1 MAAPME
7 YPPAKLA
14 RYLLEPSSGYL
25 GARWIFLRALALIYF
40 SAFFSLA
47 FQIRGLIG
55 PRGILPAGIYLQ
67 AVAKTLGGLRY
78 WYAPTLLWAS
88 SGNRALEAICWV
100 GMAASILALVNFWPR
115 MSFFVCLV
123 LFLSFIAAA
132 QDFADYQ
139 SDGML
144 LAAGLLVLFFA
155 PPGLRPGWGADHP
168 PSRASLYLLRW
179 EWFRIYF
186 ESGMAKL
193 AGHDPEWRHLTAMDQ
208 YYQNGPLPTWLG
220 WYAQHLPH
228 WFQAG
233 TAGLTLLTELILV
246 WALFLPRR
254 FRIGLFFLVTAMQ
267 VGIILTANYAFLN
280 YLVLAEGFLLLDD
293 RFLKWLLP
301 KKLLEREQAEEAAA
315 KAEKAEHAEAIV
327 SLRLGANDAPTAT
340 EAASDAAEPP
350 QEGAWRRYLAKG
362 KPWASGIVFAWIF
375 YATTALLAAGILPQW
390 PATILAP
397 FRFAN
402 EYGLFAVMTR
412 GRYEIEFQGSYDGKT
427 WIAYPFAYKPQDPS
441 EPPGFFAPYQPRF
454 DWNLWFASLGPWQQ
468 SPIVLQTE
476 EHLLENDPDVLKLF
490 AGNPFAAKVPL
501 EVRAVLWQYW
511 FTDPATKRATGQWWR
526 RKLIGLYAPVLERA
540 PGGRFEVIQM
550 PGGML
555 LPQ

>member
-1 MAAPME
+1 MTAAMDYRPS
-7 YPPAKLA
+7 KLA
-14 RYLLEPSSGYL
+14 RFLLAPSSGSL
-25 GARWIFLRALALIYF
+25 GARWVFLRALALIYF

-67 AVAKTLGGLRY
+67 AVAKTLGWLRY

-88 SGNRALEAICWV
+88 SGNRALEVICWV

-115 MSFFVCLV
+115 MSFFICLV

-155 PPGLRPGWGADHP
+155 PPGLWPGWGADHP

-186 ESGMAKL
+186 ESGVAKL

-208 YYQNGPLPTWLG
+208 YYQNGPLPTWMG
-220 WYAQHLPH
+220 WYAQHLPQ
-228 WFQAG
+228 WFQMG

-267 VGIILTANYAFLN
+267 AGIILTANYAFLN

-293 RFLKWLLP
+293 RFLAWLLP
-301 KKLLEREQAEEAAA
+301 KKLVESAQAEAAA
-315 KAEKAEHAEAIV
+315 AEAAPQAAEIV
-327 SLRLGANDAPTAT
+327 SLGLGASETGAP
-340 EAASDAAEPP
+340 EAGPQVAEPA
-350 QEGAWRRYLAKG
+350 QGNGWRRYASAG
-362 KPWASGIVFAWIF
+362 KLWASGIVFAWIF
-375 YATTALLAAGILPQW
+375 YATTALLAGSILPQW
-390 PATILAP
+390 PATLLSP

-412 GRYEIEFQGSYDGKT
+412 DRYEIEFQGSGDGKT
-427 WIAYPFAYKPQDPS
+427 WIAYPFAYKPQDPA

-454 DWNLWFASLGPWQQ
+454 DWNLWFASLGAWQQ

-476 EHLLENDPDVLKLF
+476 ERLLENDPYVLKLF
-490 AGNPFAAKVPL
+490 AGNPFSAKAPL

-511 FTDPATKRATGQWWR
+511 FTDPATKQATGRWWR
-526 RKLIGLYAPVLERA
+526 RKLIGLYAPVIERA
-540 PGGRFEVIQM
+540 PGGRFGVIEM

-555 LPQ
+555 MPQ